1 MQHIPHGTVITEPG
15 IYLTPMEWY
24 HQQLTI
30 GPSISSSGLRT
41 IESQSAAH
49 YFAGSYLNPDAEK
62 VDTTP
67 FRIGKASHS
76 LLLGDEVFEE
86 HFVISP
92 YDEFRTNEAKA
103 WRGAANEAGLVVL
116 KNAEYARILQMRD
129 VLMREPLIKDGLLD
143 GEAERSIVWRDEETG
158 VWLKARPDVLPKAGW
173 VVDYKTTA
181 DAHPRAVERSIWNYG
196 YHMQLAL
203 VAEGLAALG
212 MEIPREFA
220 FVFQESKAPYAVTI
234 QPLPLEAVWA
244 GAKQNRTAI
253 RQFAQCLSEG
263 VWPAYGEG
271 RDIQTPQFIIDRCAG
286 IQTPDWIKP
295 LEQAA

>member
-1 MQHIPHGTVITEPG
+1 MTQLPITEPG
-15 IYLTPMEWY
+15 IFADIAMSDY
-24 HQQLTI
+24 HEQLTI

-86 HFVISP
+86 HFAISP

-103 WRGAANEAGLVVL
+103 WRDAANEAGLVVL
-116 KNAEYARILQMRD
+116 KKAEYARILQMRD
-129 VLMREPLIKDGLLD
+129 VLMREPLIRDGLLD

-173 VVDYKTTA
+173 VVDYKTCVS
-181 DAHPRAVERSIWNYG
+181 AHPRAVERSIWDYG

-203 VAEGLAALG
+203 VAEGMAALG
-212 MEIPREFA
+212 LEVPHA
-220 FVFQESKAPYAVTI
+220 YALVFQEKTAPYAVTI
-234 QPLPLEAVWA
+234 QEIPVEAIWA

-253 RQFAQCLSEG
+253 RRFAQCLSEG

-271 RDIQTPQFIIDRCAG
+271 RDIQTPQFILDRCAG

>member
-67 FRIGKASHS
+67 FRIGKAAHS

-86 HFVISP
+86 HFAISS
-92 YDEFRTNEAKA
+92 YAAFRTNEAKA
-103 WRGAANEAGLVVL
+103 WREAKTASGITVL
-116 KNAEYARILQMRD
+116 KQAEYDAILAMRD
-129 VLMREPLIKDGLLD
+129 VLLREPLINDGLLD

-181 DAHPRAVERSIWNYG
+181 DAHPRAVERSIWKYG

-253 RQFAQCLSEG
+253 RRFAQCLSEG

-286 IQTPDWIKP
+286 IKTPDWIKP